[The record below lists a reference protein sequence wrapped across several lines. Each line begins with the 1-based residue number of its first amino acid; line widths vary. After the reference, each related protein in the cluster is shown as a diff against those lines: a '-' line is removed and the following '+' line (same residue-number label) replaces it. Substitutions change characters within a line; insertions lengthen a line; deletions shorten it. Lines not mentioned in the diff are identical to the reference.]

1 MDANE
6 LKEWNKIRS
15 RELKEKFLTSQKN
28 LYTNYGHREL
38 EVMDFTVAGE
48 MLNKYSLDELEKEV
62 LADVELERGNK
73 QSGCLIALNVLQKA
87 DGDKTEAGKILN
99 EIKNAVIAYYDYQI
113 EIEKIRSIA
122 LRKLDI
128 ESEIS

>member
-62 LADVELERGNK
+62 LAEVH
-73 QSGCLIALNVLQKA
+73 
-87 DGDKTEAGKILN
+87 KIGLGG
-99 EIKNAVIAYYDYQI
+99 
-113 EIEKIRSIA
+113 IRK
-122 LRKLDI
+122 RK
-128 ESEIS
+128 